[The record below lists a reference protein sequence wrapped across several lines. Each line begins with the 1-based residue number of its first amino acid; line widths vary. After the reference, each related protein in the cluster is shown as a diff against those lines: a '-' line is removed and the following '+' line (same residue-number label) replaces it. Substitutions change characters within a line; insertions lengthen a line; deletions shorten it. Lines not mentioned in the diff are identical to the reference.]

1 MAKLSPAAALK
12 SPLSVNAELLGVAG
26 QLGTLEDGK
35 LADIVAMPGDA
46 FEDIAATE

>member
-1 MAKLSPAAALK
+1 M
-12 SPLSVNAELLGVAG
+12 NAELLGVAG

-46 FEDIAATE
+46 FEDITATEQISFVMKNGVV